1 LDTYA
6 DLAASGVE
14 YSCAEQYMMA
24 KKAELFGDELSL
36 RLILAATE
44 PSEHKKLGRAVKNFD
59 SAVWEAACE
68 GIVRDGNY
76 AKFTQNADMLQ
87 QLLATDSKLLVEASP
102 LDKVWGIGMRAD
114 HPHATDTI
122 EWKGSNKL
130 GTALMAVRDRI
141 RREQAEQQHAAV
153 AAEAAPAAVAADESS
168 RRSSSS
174 SSSSSNSLSKS
185 GHSSSGVAESTSLHM
200 PSWQTDDAST
210 RKTGKRHFR

>member
-1 LDTYA
+1 
-6 DLAASGVE
+6 
-14 YSCAEQYMMA
+14 MMA

-36 RLILAATE
+36 KQILAATD

-76 AKFTQNADMLQ
+76 AKFTQNAEMLQ
-87 QLLATDSKLLVEASP
+87 QLLATGSKLLIEASP

-130 GTALMAVRDRI
+130 GTALMAVRDRV
-141 RREQAEQQHAAV
+141 RREQAEQQRTAAP
-153 AAEAAPAAVAADESS
+153 AEAAPTVVVADDRS

-174 SSSSSNSLSKS
+174 SSSNNSLSKS
-185 GHSSSGVAESTSLHM
+185 AHSSSEAAESTSLHM
-200 PSWQTDDAST
+200 PSWQTDDAGT

>member
-1 LDTYA
+1 
-6 DLAASGVE
+6 
-14 YSCAEQYMMA
+14 MMA

-36 RLILAATE
+36 KHILAATD
-44 PSEHKKLGRAVKNFD
+44 PSEHKKLGRAVTNFD

-87 QLLATDSKLLVEASP
+87 QLLATGSKLLIEASP

-153 AAEAAPAAVAADESS
+153 PIEAAPTVAVADNRS
-168 RRSSSS
+168 RRLS
-174 SSSSSNSLSKS
+174 SSSSSNNSSSSSNNSLSKS
-185 GHSSSGVAESTSLHM
+185 AHSSSEAAESTSLHM
-200 PSWQTDDAST
+200 PSWQTDDAGT